1 MKNANNIVE
10 TTSTVTSYTMRWM
23 HVEIIYLAL
32 KLLIHTHNYYK
43 EDAMSFS
50 V

>member
-1 MKNANNIVE
+1 MKNVNNIVE

-23 HVEIIYLAL
+23 HVEIYLAL
-32 KLLIHTHNYYK
+32 KLLIHTHNYK
-43 EDAMSFS
+43 EGAMYFS